1 MKASTDSPQSIPLVD
16 NRPRRSRT
24 RPTLRPDSIA
34 PNPTSTAKMS
44 SAAPTDPTDKGKAK
58 DKKGVG
64 KFLSRVKTVLKR
76 GEGSK
81 RQSVAAPKAE
91 TKR

>member
-1 MKASTDSPQSIPLVD
+1 
-16 NRPRRSRT
+16 
-24 RPTLRPDSIA
+24 
-34 PNPTSTAKMS
+34 MS